1 MNQSKEILIAGI
13 EADARQEEEKILAES
28 EQQAADKR
36 KYGDQKIE
44 SVLADARERAE
55 KQAEEIKR
63 KMVSSVE
70 LEVRRRSLRL
80 RDAVLQ
86 DLMKQVEDRMKTRIA
101 TPDYRTVF
109 RHWIVEAARGLNV
122 DAAEVN
128 ASAAERELIDETLL
142 REAMEVLGHKV
153 ALTLSQTDPLGG
165 QGVVLTSV
173 NGRLAFNNQVR
184 TRIQRHQREI
194 QGLIH
199 EALFENQDRD

>member
-13 EADARQEEEKILAES
+13 EADARQEEEKILAEA

-44 SVLADARERAE
+44 SILADTRARAE
-55 KQAEEIKR
+55 KQAEDIKR
-63 KMVSSVE
+63 KGVSSVE

-80 RDAVLQ
+80 RDTILQ
-86 DLMKQVEDRMKTRIA
+86 DLIKQVEERMQTRIA
-101 TPDYRTVF
+101 RPDYRTALLQ
-109 RHWIVEAARGLNV
+109 WIVEAARGLNM
-122 DAAEVN
+122 DAAEIN
-128 ASAAERELIDETLL
+128 ASAAERKLIDKNLL
-142 REAMEVLGHKV
+142 DEAMKMLEQKV
-153 ALTLSQTDPLGG
+153 ALTLSKDDPLSG

-194 QGLIH
+194 HGLIH
-199 EALFENQDRD
+199 DVLFEN